1 MQRHTPLSQCAEYG
15 YEDCSTHPGN
25 SMIKNLPVFFE
36 FVDLKL
42 QPQEFVG
49 SQSGLKGQYKKKHG
63 SAAEVGWASQGV
75 NSCDG

>member
-1 MQRHTPLSQCAEYG
+1 
-15 YEDCSTHPGN
+15 
-25 SMIKNLPVFFE
+25 MIKNLPVFFE

-49 SQSGLKGQYKKKHG
+49 SQSGLRDNKKKHG